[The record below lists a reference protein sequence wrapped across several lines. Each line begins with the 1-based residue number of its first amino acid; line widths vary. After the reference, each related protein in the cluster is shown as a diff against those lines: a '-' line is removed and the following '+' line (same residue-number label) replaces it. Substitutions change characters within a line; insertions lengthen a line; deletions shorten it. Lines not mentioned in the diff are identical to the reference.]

1 MSTDKY
7 FPRKIDSYLLKW
19 KESATHKPLIIRGA
33 RQVGKSSAVRH
44 LAETFPQYIEIDLE
58 QRRDLH
64 QLFGENL
71 DIHEI
76 CIQLSALFGK
86 QIIDGKTLIFIDEIQ
101 SCPRAIAA
109 LRYFYESRPGLHIIA
124 AGSLLE
130 FTMAEI
136 PSFGVGRIESLF
148 LYPFSFD
155 EFLEAQ
161 GLQTLVTYKQENSSP
176 DKPLPQPIY
185 NKLVS
190 QFKNFLLIGGMPE
203 VVRMWIKTGD
213 YSLCEP
219 IQSDILLTY
228 RDDFAKYKTRIS
240 PTILWQTLN
249 AVALQAGEKF
259 VYSKVEGTDSRHV
272 KEAIS
277 LLELAG
283 IIHAVTHTSANGLP
297 LGAEINERYKKYI
310 FMDTGL
316 MISLLNANPGDILL
330 ADTESIVN
338 KGGIAEVVAGLEI
351 AKYSNPRTPSELFYW
366 VRMAKNALAEVD
378 YITVINHR
386 ITPIEVKAGLKG
398 AMQSLRLFMETKG
411 IVPGIRTSLEN
422 FGSYDNI
429 KIYPLFALSNLIK
442 E

>member
-1 MSTDKY
+1 M
-7 FPRKIDSYLLKW
+7 
-19 KESATHKPLIIRGA
+19 HKPLIIRGA

-44 LAETFPQYIEIDLE
+44 LAELFPQYIEIDLE

-64 QLFGENL
+64 QLFGDNL
-71 DIHEI
+71 DINEI
-76 CIQLSALFGK
+76 CLQLSALFGK

-109 LRYFYESRPGLHIIA
+109 LRYFYESRPELHIIA

-130 FTMAEI
+130 FTLAEI

-161 GLQTLVTYKQENSSP
+161 GLRNLVDYKQNYCSP
-176 DKPLPQPIY
+176 DKPLPLPIY
-185 NKLVS
+185 NQLVA

-203 VVRMWIKTGD
+203 VVRRWIETSD
-213 YSLCEP
+213 YTLCES
-219 IQSDILLTY
+219 IQSDIWQTY

-240 PTILWQTLN
+240 PIVLWRTLISVAVQT
-249 AVALQAGEKF
+249 GGKF
-259 VYSKVEGTDSRHV
+259 VYSKVEETDSRHV

-297 LGAEINERYKKYI
+297 LGAETNERYKKYI
-310 FMDTGL
+310 LMDTGL
-316 MISLLNANPGDILL
+316 LVSLLNTNPGDILL
-330 ADTESIVN
+330 ANTESLVN
-338 KGGIAEVVAGLEI
+338 RGSIAEMVAGLEI

-378 YITVINHR
+378 YITVINHK

-398 AMQSLRLFMETKG
+398 AMQSLRLFLETKK
-411 IVPGIRTSLEN
+411 ITTGIRTSLEN
-422 FGSYDNI
+422 FGSYENI
-429 KIYPLFALSNLIK
+429 KIYPLFALSNLITV
-442 E
+442 